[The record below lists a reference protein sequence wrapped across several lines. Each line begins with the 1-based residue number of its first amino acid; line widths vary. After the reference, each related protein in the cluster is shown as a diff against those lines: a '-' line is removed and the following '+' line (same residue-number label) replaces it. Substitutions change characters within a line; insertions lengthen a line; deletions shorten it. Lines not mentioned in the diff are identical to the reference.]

1 MVSDAV
7 QHLNMMIEVMTVVI
21 SAIAE
26 EQGSDVVKKKVRLS
40 RPSPFCTFFF
50 RGGWRPGGRLRA
62 PYLFRLALHKT
73 QLLIFSLEKRTR
85 RSTSSSCPT
94 R

>member
-40 RPSPFCTFFF
+40 RPS
-50 RGGWRPGGRLRA
+50 
-62 PYLFRLALHKT
+62 LFVH
-73 QLLIFSLEKRTR
+73 FSLGGVDARAGD
-85 RSTSSSCPT
+85 
-94 R
+94 

>member
-7 QHLNMMIEVMTVVI
+7 QHLNMMIEVMAVVI

-50 RGGWRPGGRLRA
+50 RGG
-62 PYLFRLALHKT
+62 
-73 QLLIFSLEKRTR
+73 
-85 RSTSSSCPT
+85 
-94 R
+94 

>member
-7 QHLNMMIEVMTVVI
+7 QHPNIMVEVLAVAI

-50 RGGWRPGGRLRA
+50 RGG
-62 PYLFRLALHKT
+62 
-73 QLLIFSLEKRTR
+73 
-85 RSTSSSCPT
+85 
-94 R
+94 

>member
-26 EQGSDVVKKKVRLS
+26 EQGSDVVKKKVR
-40 RPSPFCTFFF
+40 
-50 RGGWRPGGRLRA
+50 
-62 PYLFRLALHKT
+62 
-73 QLLIFSLEKRTR
+73 
-85 RSTSSSCPT
+85 
-94 R
+94 